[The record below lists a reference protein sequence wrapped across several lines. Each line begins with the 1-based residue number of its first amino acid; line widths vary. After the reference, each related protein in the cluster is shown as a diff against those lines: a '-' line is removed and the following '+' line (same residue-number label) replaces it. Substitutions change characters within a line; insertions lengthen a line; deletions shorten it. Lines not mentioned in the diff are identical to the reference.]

1 MPNSAKTVHYV
12 IDCSEPIFSVDDFS
26 NLISY
31 ILPIFINEY
40 YHLLLSYIQLYI
52 YSYLLKVYFTNFYF
66 CILQVLK
73 ITVK

>member
-12 IDCSEPIFSVDDFS
+12 IDCSEPIFSVDFS

-40 YHLLLSYIQLYI
+40 YHLLFKLYTI
-52 YSYLLKVYFTNFYF
+52 IHLFISFKGLFYEFLFLYFASIKNY
-66 CILQVLK
+66 C
-73 ITVK
+73 